1 MSTRINLLPWRDEQH
16 KQKQIEFIV
25 ICVGAFLSM
34 AIVVGGV
41 YLFFENQIN
50 YHTERNEYLQA
61 EIRKLDEKIKKIREL
76 EKEKASLLARMQIIE
91 QLQSSR
97 PQVVHVFDELV
108 DTLPDGVYLEKVKNN
123 GKNITI
129 EGLAQSNARVSTY
142 MRNIEKSL
150 WLTKPDLTI
159 IETKEQKQEKN
170 KNKEGAR
177 KQRISRFIL
186 HATQNDPNKKPEEE
200 ENNGGQS

>member
-16 KQKQIEFIV
+16 KQKQVEFIV
-25 ICVGAFLSM
+25 ICAGAFLSM
-34 AIVVGGV
+34 AIVIGGV

-50 YHTERNEYLQA
+50 YQTERNEYLQA

-76 EKEKASLLARMQIIE
+76 EKEKANLLARMQIIE

-108 DTLPDGVYLEKVKNN
+108 DTLPDGVYLEKVRNN

-159 IETKEQKQEKN
+159 IETKEQKQDKD

-200 ENNGGQS
+200 DDGSQS